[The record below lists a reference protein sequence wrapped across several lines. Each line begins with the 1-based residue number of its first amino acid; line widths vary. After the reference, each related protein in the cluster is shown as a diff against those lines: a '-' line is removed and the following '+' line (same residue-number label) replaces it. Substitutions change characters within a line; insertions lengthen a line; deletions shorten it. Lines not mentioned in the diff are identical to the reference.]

1 MKYISKLLVLFAI
14 ITMATACKDDID
26 EVNNPLSVTTPAVS
40 AIKGTS
46 AAVTSMATGS
56 HITYRGICFSQS
68 SNPTVDDYKVMAF
81 QQKMSVTITGL
92 QPNTTYYVRA
102 FVQSSFETVYS
113 DVVSFTTAA
122 TTVDTEDDPQAGS
135 PADLQRVSVHDPSI
149 VWDPASNYY
158 YVFGSHRAAAKSK
171 NMMSWEAFQA
181 PWATATS
188 KNAANADAFTTPK
201 VARLMISLS
210 MPLLGQ
216 SVAMMLIMLMVT
228 CGLPTLSIIRKWVS
242 GACISASM
250 VITGIQALS
259 C

>member
-1 MKYISKLLVLFAI
+1 MQHIMKYISKLLVLFAI

-171 NMMSWEAFQA
+171 NMMSWDC
-181 PWATATS
+181 PKMLRWAT
-188 KNAANADAFTTPK
+188 
-201 VARLMISLS
+201 VR
-210 MPLLGQ
+210 Q
-216 SVAMMLIMLMVT
+216 
-228 CGLPTLSIIRKWVS
+228 
-242 GACISASM
+242 AC
-250 VITGIQALS
+250 
-259 C
+259 